1 MPSKPT
7 LPQPTDEQRAEFRRL
22 STELSKRIV
31 ASIEGEHPP
40 FVVLEA
46 LCMAHRY
53 AVSLVPPELV
63 GYAASGMAAY
73 AGELFKAALGPQ
85 NAPPGTSVH

>member
-1 MPSKPT
+1 MPNKPT
-7 LPQPTDEQRAEFRRL
+7 VPQPTDEQRAEFRRR

-46 LCMAHRY
+46 LCLAHRY
-53 AVSLVPPELV
+53 AVSLMAPHLV
-63 GYAASGMAAY
+63 GYVATGMAAY
-73 AGELFKAALGPQ
+73 AGELLKASLAPQ
-85 NAPPGTSVH
+85 PTPPGTPIH